1 MRKGL
6 FKQLQNKTARNEEPP
21 ALTKTM
27 RRNSLSEH
35 LGEPPDDA
43 QRRATRK
50 NKERN
55 RKHYHK
61 RRHRHHNHNHHHRSQ
76 KSVYEKQPSCD
87 ISTLRQGGSTS
98 AKRRLPVS
106 PRSINPFELISDE
119 MNGKKTD
126 RACQERH
133 KQHKPFNSRHS
144 SFPSAVTMIDL
155 NVHYEYDDDDFD
167 DDDDNDDD
175 DDDDNDEQLPSY
187 LPPVYHKI
195 DGYYYLSHRQRQSCW

>member
-1 MRKGL
+1 MRTRKAL
-6 FKQLQNKTARNEEPP
+6 FKHLLQNITARNKEPP

-27 RRNSLSEH
+27 RSNPLFEH
-35 LGEPPDDA
+35 LDEPPDDA

-55 RKHYHK
+55 RKHLQK
-61 RRHRHHNHNHHHRSQ
+61 RRHRHHNHNHHNRSE
-76 KSVYEKQPSCD
+76 KSVHEKQPSCN

-98 AKRRLPVS
+98 AKRSLPVS

-119 MNGKKTD
+119 MNAEETD

-133 KQHKPFNSRHS
+133 KQHKPFDSKHS
-144 SFPSAVTMIDL
+144 SFPSAVTMIGL
-155 NVHYEYDDDDFD
+155 NVLYEYDDDDFD
-167 DDDDNDDD
+167 DDDD
-175 DDDDNDEQLPSY
+175 DDNDDQLPSY

-195 DGYYYLSHRQRQSCW
+195 DGYHYLSHRQWQSSR